1 MSDMR
6 QPMVALD
13 KASSQLSGDDSRR
26 NSNHAQTEGAAK
38 KDVDSTEPS
47 LAYLWSKRDW
57 TSIAGLLGGLLCLTY
72 FLRCSIVT
80 LVDIAS
86 PEFWFNLNYVALLCC
101 ALWIVSTIWRIRW
114 PALCALVASAAGILN
129 AQIPREC
136 FLKWAAWCALVV
148 AVGPLIA
155 SKKAALCRQSSWRTT
170 RLLLVLVGVSSAF
183 WFLFNLPVMGKGRF
197 TGVTIHSNL
206 SGPLAG
212 LAVLIS
218 FIVAIHRRSWKWGV
232 IAAVCSLPCI
242 VSGSRAGLVA
252 LGVAALVVLLV
263 RFRLNQAAVLVAIL
277 GFVTYFLLDRGVF
290 NMPSLQTL
298 TSYLREKGLANTR
311 EHLWE
316 ARLYEFRQ
324 HPWIGI
330 GVGMAEGAGGGYL
343 EDNRFNV
350 EPGSSYLAVLAMTG
364 IVGVTGFAIT
374 ILYMAITVAR
384 SFPAFSPQ
392 NQAEILGVA
401 AFLAVHA
408 LAEGWI
414 LAVGSPFTF
423 LFWLICGR
431 ALDLA
436 DSHGEAP
443 QPRGKEHKRRS
454 RRAQR
459 KDSAHSSDVVPSLPR
474 AQL

>member
-1 MSDMR
+1 M
-6 QPMVALD
+6 
-13 KASSQLSGDDSRR
+13 
-26 NSNHAQTEGAAK
+26 
-38 KDVDSTEPS
+38 
-47 LAYLWSKRDW
+47 
-57 TSIAGLLGGLLCLTY
+57 
-72 FLRCSIVT
+72 
-80 LVDIAS
+80 
-86 PEFWFNLNYVALLCC
+86 
-101 ALWIVSTIWRIRW
+101 
-114 PALCALVASAAGILN
+114 
-129 AQIPREC
+129 
-136 FLKWAAWCALVV
+136 
-148 AVGPLIA
+148 
-155 SKKAALCRQSSWRTT
+155 T
-170 RLLLVLVGVSSAF
+170 RLLLVFVGVSSAL

-218 FIVAIHRRSWKWGV
+218 FIVAIHRRSWKWAV
-232 IAAVCSLPCI
+232 LAAVCSLPCV

-252 LGVAALVVLLV
+252 LGVAGVVVLLV

-290 NMPSLQTL
+290 NMPSLQAL
-298 TSYLREKGLANTR
+298 TSYLQEKGLANTR
-311 EHLWE
+311 DHLWK
-316 ARLYEFRQ
+316 ARLYEFSQ

-330 GVGMAEGAGGGYL
+330 GVGMAEGAGGSYL
-343 EDNRFNV
+343 DDNRFNV

-374 ILYMAITVAR
+374 ILYMAFTVAR

-423 LFWLICGR
+423 MFWLTCGR

-436 DSHGEAP
+436 EGHRESSQSGS
-443 QPRGKEHKRRS
+443 KEHERPS
-454 RRAQR
+454 RRTKR
-459 KDSAHSSDVVPSLPR
+459 NESVRSSKMPLSLPTPNTKV
-474 AQL
+474 